1 MASPTKLNL
10 KVIQGS
16 TFRETLRW
24 ESALKVY
31 SPITN
36 ISKSAPMVVTAAG
49 HGIPQ
54 GWRVKISGAL
64 GMKEANT
71 GDNYLTTSEVT
82 TNSVTFNQINA
93 LNYTTYTGGGVLEY
107 NQPVDLTGLTA
118 RMQIR
123 AKLDDTA
130 VIKELTTT
138 NGGII
143 LDNTAKTIQMYI
155 SATDTATFSF
165 QSAVYSLEL
174 VSASGEVTQLVNGTL
189 TLVREV
195 TR

>member
-10 KVIQGS
+10 KVYQGS

-24 ESALKVY
+24 ESSEKVY
-31 SPITN
+31 APITN
-36 ISKSAPMVVTAAG
+36 IAKTAPMVVTAAD
-49 HGIPQ
+49 HGVPQ
-54 GWRVKISGAL
+54 GWRVKINGAL

-71 GDNYLTTSEVT
+71 GDNYLTTTSVT
-82 TNSVTFNQINA
+82 QNTVTFNQINA
-93 LNYTTYTGGGVLEY
+93 LSYTTYTGGGVLEY
-107 NQPVDLTGLTA
+107 NQPVNLSGLTA

-123 AKLDDTA
+123 AKLDDVA
-130 VIKELTTT
+130 VIKELTTL

-143 LDNTAKTIQMYI
+143 INNTAKTIEIYI
-155 SATDTATFSF
+155 SATDTALFSF

-174 VSASGEVTQLVNGTL
+174 VSASGEVTQLINGTL

>member
-10 KVIQGS
+10 KVYQGT

-31 SPITN
+31 APITM
-36 ISKSAPMVVTAAG
+36 ISKSAPMVVTAAD
-49 HGIPQ
+49 HGAPE

-71 GDNYLTTSEVT
+71 GDTYLTTTSVT
-82 TNSVTFNQINA
+82 QNSITFNQINS
-93 LNYTTYTGGGVLEY
+93 LNFTTYTGGGVLEY
-107 NQPVDLTGLTA
+107 NQPVDLTGFTA

-123 AKLDDTA
+123 AKLEDNT
-130 VIKELTTT
+130 VIKELTTL

-143 LDNTAKTIQMYI
+143 INNTTKTIQLYM
-155 SATDTATFSF
+155 SATDTAGLSF

-174 VSASGEVTQLVNGTL
+174 VSSGGEVTQLINGTL
-189 TLVREV
+189 TLVKEV

>member
-10 KVIQGS
+10 KVYQGS

-31 SPITN
+31 APITN
-36 ISKSAPMVVTAAG
+36 ISKTAPMVVTASN
-49 HGIPQ
+49 HGVPV

-71 GDNYLTTSEVT
+71 SDYLVASEVT
-82 TNSVTFNQINA
+82 TTTVTFNSINS
-93 LNYTTYTGGGVLEY
+93 LGYTTYTGGGVLEY
-107 NQPVDLTGLTA
+107 NQPVDLTGYTA

-123 AKLDDTA
+123 SKLEDLT
-130 VIKELTTT
+130 VLTELTTE
-138 NGGII
+138 NNRI
-143 LDNTAKTIQMYI
+143 LIDNTLKTITLTI
-155 SATDTATFSF
+155 PANVTAALNF

-174 VSASGEVTQLVNGTL
+174 VNGSEVTPFIGGTVSL
-189 TLVREV
+189 IKEV

>member
-10 KVIQGS
+10 KIYQGS

-31 SPITN
+31 APISN
-36 ISKSAPMVVTAAG
+36 ISKTAPMVVTAAN
-49 HGIPQ
+49 HGVPV
-54 GWRVKISGAL
+54 GWRTKISGAL

-71 GDNYLTTSEVT
+71 GDNYLVASEVAANT
-82 TNSVTFNQINA
+82 ATFNSVNA

-107 NQPVDLTGLTA
+107 NQPVDLTGYTA

-123 AKLDDTA
+123 SKLEDLT
-130 VIKELTTT
+130 VLTELTTE
-138 NGGII
+138 NNRI
-143 LDNTAKTIQMYI
+143 LIDNTLKTITLTI
-155 SATDTATFSF
+155 PASVTAALNF

-174 VSASGEVTQLVNGTL
+174 VNGSEVTPFIGGTVSLVK
-189 TLVREV
+189 EV